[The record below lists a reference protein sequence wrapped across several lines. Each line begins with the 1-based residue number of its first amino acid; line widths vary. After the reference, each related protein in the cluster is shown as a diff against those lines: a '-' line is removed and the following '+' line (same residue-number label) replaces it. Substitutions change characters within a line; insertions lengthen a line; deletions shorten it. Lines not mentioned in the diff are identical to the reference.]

1 MPVARLPRTL
11 RVLVACGSALAA
23 AGTAHELV
31 NRAVLRRPPHAPP
44 PVTVPVSLLVPA
56 RDEAARI
63 APTVR
68 SLLAQEG
75 LEDAEVLVLDDGS
88 TDGTAAVVTAAADG
102 DPRLRVLTGAPPP
115 PGFLGKPHACAQL
128 AAAAR
133 GEVLVHVDADVVLT
147 PSAVAAAVAVLRGPE
162 PLDLL
167 CPWPR
172 QVATGALGR
181 LVQPLLAWSWLTT
194 VPLRVAER
202 SGRPSMALAN
212 GQFLLVEAAALARAG
227 GWEAVRGAVLDDLAL
242 ARAVRRVG
250 GRTGV
255 ADGSGL
261 ATCRMYESGADL
273 REGYRKSLWAAFG
286 SPAGAAAVGAALAL
300 IYVLPPAAALAGSR
314 TGAAGYAVAV
324 AGRVLAGRFVGS
336 RTGRDAAG
344 WDAAAHPLSI
354 LAVLGLVVSSW
365 VGRVRGTL
373 RWKGR
378 TV

>member
-1 MPVARLPRTL
+1 MPAARLPRTL

-31 NRAVLRRPPHAPP
+31 NRAALRRPPRTPP

-68 SLLAQEG
+68 SLLAQDG
-75 LEDAEVLVLDDGS
+75 LEDAELLVLDDSS
-88 TDGTAAVVTAAADG
+88 TDGTADVVTAAAAG
-102 DPRLRVLTGAPPP
+102 DPRLRVLRGTPPP

-133 GEVLVHVDADVVLT
+133 GEVLVFVDADVVLA

-172 QVATGALGR
+172 QVVAGVLPR

-212 GQFLLVEAAALARAG
+212 GQFLLVEAAALAHAG
-227 GWEAVRGAVLDDLAL
+227 GWEAVRDAVLDDLAL
-242 ARAVRRVG
+242 ARAVRRSG

-261 ATCRMYESGADL
+261 ATCRMYDSGADL
-273 REGYRKSLWAAFG
+273 RAGYRKSLWAAFG
-286 SPAGAAAVGAALAL
+286 SPAGALAVGAALAL
-300 IYVLPPAAALAGSR
+300 VYVLPPAAALAGSR
-314 TGAAGYAVAV
+314 TGAAGYAAAV
-324 AGRVLAGRFVGS
+324 AGRVLAGRFVGPAS
-336 RTGRDAAG
+336 PVDAPG
-344 WDAAAHPLSI
+344 WDAAAHPLSV